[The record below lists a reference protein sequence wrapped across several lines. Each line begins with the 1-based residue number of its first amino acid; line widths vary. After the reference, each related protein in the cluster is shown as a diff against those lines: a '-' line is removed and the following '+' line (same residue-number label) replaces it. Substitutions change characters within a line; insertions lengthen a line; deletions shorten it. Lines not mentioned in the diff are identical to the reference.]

1 MKKLTSVLTL
11 STILLG
17 ALSPTIQG
25 IAETVE
31 LSDTTNDIGVENG
44 HASEESTQGTNVIDI
59 KSTRP
64 VRDVDESSKEESSN
78 VNDEDNLA
86 LTTSLHETQSETTKA
101 LNEKSWL
108 ATELDDNQAFID
120 ATVTAVNKPE
130 SDIQKI

>member
-25 IAETVE
+25 IAVTVE

-86 LTTSLHETQSETTKA
+86 LTTSLHETQVRQPK
-101 LNEKSWL
+101 L
-108 ATELDDNQAFID
+108 
-120 ATVTAVNKPE
+120 
-130 SDIQKI
+130 